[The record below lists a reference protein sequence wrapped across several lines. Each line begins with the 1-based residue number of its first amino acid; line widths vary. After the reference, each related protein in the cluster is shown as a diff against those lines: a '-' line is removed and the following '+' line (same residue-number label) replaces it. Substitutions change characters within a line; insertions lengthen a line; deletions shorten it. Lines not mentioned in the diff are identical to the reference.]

1 MIGSNSGGANPLTTL
16 VARIFFA
23 GFDAGGGGDPDNGDE
38 GDEAERQMR
47 VLEGERDRYQIDE
60 KGEIGFVL
68 DCFVFCFE
76 FACVAQAAADG
87 QAQEEKAETGEDHGN
102 DVDRDRKRVHLLLKD
117 VGGEK
122 RQQREAKE
130 EAEVGVQNEFVGLL
144 GAVDQVVVIDPVNA
158 GEGKGDQVEAKRGKD
173 GAKTGESVL
182 MRDFEF
188 EHHDGDDDGDDSVG
202 EGFETSWGGDVM
214 SHGVCA

>member
-1 MIGSNSGGANPLTTL
+1 MIGSTEAGANPLITL

-23 GFDAGGGGDPDNGDE
+23 GFDAGGRRDPDNGDE
-38 GDEAERQMR
+38 GDEAERQTR
-47 VLEGERDRYQIDE
+47 VLEGERDCDQINE
-60 KGEIGFVL
+60 KGEIVLVL

-76 FACVAQAAADG
+76 FACVAQAATDG
-87 QAQEEKAETGEDHGN
+87 QAQEKKAETGEDHGG
-102 DVDRDRKRVHLLLKD
+102 DVNRDRKRIQLLLQD

-122 RQQREAKE
+122 RQQREAEE

-144 GAVDQVVVIDPVNA
+144 GAVDQVVVIDPVDA
-158 GEGKGDQVEAKRGKD
+158 REGEGDQVEAKRGND
-173 GAKTGESVL
+173 GAKTGDSIL

-202 EGFETSWGGDVM
+202 EGFETSWGGDMV
-214 SHGVCA
+214 SHGVAA